1 MASPTEGAEQAV
13 GMPQLDISTFPNQ
26 IFWLVVT
33 LVVIYLVLS
42 KLALPRIGGALA
54 DRAQKI
60 SDDLSSAED
69 LKQKAVDAEAAYEKA
84 LADAR
89 SEAQKIA
96 SDMRDQVQAQLDK
109 EMAKADA
116 EISAKSDEA
125 AKTLAGIRDTALDNV
140 KTVATDTVVEL
151 VKAMGGTATKKDA
164 GAAVTSR
171 MKG

>member
-1 MASPTEGAEQAV
+1 MASPTQGAEAA
-13 GMPQLDISTFPNQ
+13 GMPQLDFSTFPNQ
-26 IFWLVVT
+26 MFWLVVS
-33 LVVIYLVLS
+33 LVVVYFILS
-42 KLALPRIGGALA
+42 KIALPKIGGALA

-60 SDDLSSAED
+60 TDDLSAAED
-69 LKQKAVDAEAAYEKA
+69 LKQKAVEAEAAYEKA

-89 SEAQKIA
+89 TQAQKIA
-96 SDMRDQVQAQLDK
+96 SDMRDEVQTQLDK

-116 EISAKSDEA
+116 EISAKSEEA
-125 AKTLAGIRDTALDNV
+125 AKSLAEIRKNAMDNV
-140 KTVATDTVVEL
+140 KAVATDTVVEL

>member
-1 MASPTEGAEQAV
+1 MASPTQGAEAG
-13 GMPQLDISTFPNQ
+13 GMPQLDFSTFPNQ
-26 IFWLVVT
+26 MFWLVVS
-33 LVVIYLVLS
+33 LVVVYLILS
-42 KLALPRIGGALA
+42 KVALPKIGGALA

-60 SDDLSSAED
+60 TDDLSAAEE

-89 SEAQKIA
+89 AQAQKIA
-96 SDMRDQVQAQLDK
+96 SEMRDQVQTQLDK

-116 EISAKSDEA
+116 EISAKSEEA
-125 AKTLAGIRDTALDNV
+125 AKSLTEIRDTALENV

-151 VKAMGGTATKKDA
+151 VKAMGGSATKKDA